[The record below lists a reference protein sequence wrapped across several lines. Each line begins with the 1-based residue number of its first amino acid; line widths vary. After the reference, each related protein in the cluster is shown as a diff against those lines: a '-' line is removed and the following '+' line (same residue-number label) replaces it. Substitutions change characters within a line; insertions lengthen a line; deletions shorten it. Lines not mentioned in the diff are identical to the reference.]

1 MLILATHS
9 NLINLMSDIFVIKKK
24 INSFCNKIVRVSGDK
39 SLSIRWVL
47 LASLA
52 KGKSRALN
60 LLYSDDVKASIK
72 LVKKLGIKVKL
83 KKDFCE
89 IYGNGLNGYKYKKNI
104 TLNAQNSGTLGR
116 LILGLLINSD
126 KKIKIIG
133 DKSLSKRDFK
143 RVADPLRKFG
153 AKLKLTNNRN
163 LPLNILGT
171 KNLKPIKYYEKRGSA
186 QCKSSIIFAGL
197 RTEGTTIIKAK
208 KSRDHTELLF
218 KYLKLPIS
226 LSRKKNYDL
235 IKIKKAKKIDSFN
248 YHIPSDISSASFF
261 IVLTCLTKNS
271 SLTVKNVNINPSRVG
286 IVTILKKMGVKII
299 FKNKKLYK
307 GELVADIF
315 VKCSK
320 NLKSI
325 NCPTSL
331 NASSIDEFLLIFLV
345 AAKAKGVSFFKNLS
359 ELNQKESPR
368 LKWGSKI
375 LNLMGIKNIV
385 TKSSIKIFGNPNIN
399 LKKKIIIKNYLKDHR
414 IFMSSAIAALAFGGE
429 WHLHNKDS
437 INTSFPN
444 FLKILREIQK

>member
-1 MLILATHS
+1 
-9 NLINLMSDIFVIKKK
+9 MSDIFVIKKK
-24 INSFCNKIVRVSGDK
+24 INNFYNKIVRVSGDK

-52 KGKSRALN
+52 KGKSRAFN
-60 LLYSDDVKASIK
+60 LLYSDDVRASIN
-72 LVKKLGIKVKL
+72 VIKKLGIKVKL
-83 KKDFCE
+83 KKNFCE
-89 IYGNGLNGYKYKKNI
+89 IYGEGFNGYKYKENI
-104 TLNAQNSGTLGR
+104 TLDAQNSGTLGR

-153 AKLKLTNNRN
+153 AKLNLTNNRN

-171 KNLKPIKYYEKRGSA
+171 KSLKPIKYFENRGSA

-208 KSRDHTELLF
+208 KSRDHTELLL
-218 KYLKLPIS
+218 KYLKLPIR
-226 LSRKKNYDL
+226 LSKRKNYDL
-235 IKIKKAKKIDSFN
+235 IKIKKAKKINSFN

-261 IVLTCLTKNS
+261 IVLTCLTENS

-286 IVTILKKMGVKII
+286 IVIILKKMGVEIN
-299 FKNKKLYK
+299 FRNKRFYK
-307 GELVADIF
+307 GELIADIF
-315 VKCSK
+315 VKGSK

-325 NCPTSL
+325 NCPSNL

-345 AAKAKGVSFFKNLS
+345 AAKAKGVSFFKNLN

-375 LNLMGIKNIV
+375 LNLMGVKNIV
-385 TKSSIKIFGNPNIN
+385 TDSSIKIFGNPNIN
-399 LKKKIIIKNYLKDHR
+399 IKKKITIRNYLKDHR

-429 WHLHNKDS
+429 WHLYNKSS